1 MIDYQ
6 TQQFKLFPLI
16 ATAYA
21 LLKAGQYMMRMF
33 IQCRAEISE
42 GNLESLPEV
51 SQLFVPRPPG
61 LFRNKGNGA
70 KIASKKRF
78 AWLNLIH
85 CRLSL
90 TAPCN
95 QRRVEGF

>member
-51 SQLFVPRPPG
+51 SQLFVPRQRRK
-61 LFRNKGNGA
+61 LGNGA
-70 KIASKKRF
+70 EIASKKRF

>member
-1 MIDYQ
+1 MYAYIHRTKEIQVIDYQ

-51 SQLFVPRPPG
+51 SQCLPSLPDLTVTG
-61 LFRNKGNGA
+61 V
-70 KIASKKRF
+70 S
-78 AWLNLIH
+78 
-85 CRLSL
+85 LS
-90 TAPCN
+90 
-95 QRRVEGF
+95 